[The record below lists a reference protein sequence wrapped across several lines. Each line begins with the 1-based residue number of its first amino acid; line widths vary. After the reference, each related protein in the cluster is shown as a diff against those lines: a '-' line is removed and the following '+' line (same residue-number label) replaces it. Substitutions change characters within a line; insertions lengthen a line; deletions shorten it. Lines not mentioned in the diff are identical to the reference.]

1 VADTE
6 ADQPVGP
13 LLDAL
18 GVTIELEANQHLT
31 EAIVLGKV
39 IDLDDN
45 TTGLVIGSSNSLD
58 WIAQR
63 GLVAAAQHILD
74 HDGCRDDDD

>member
-1 VADTE
+1 MADTD

-31 EAIVLGKV
+31 EAVVLGKV
-39 IDLDDN
+39 VDLEDN
-45 TTGLVIGSSNSLD
+45 TTGLVVGTSSRMD

-63 GLVAAAQHILD
+63 GLIDAARHILNSCEC
-74 HDGCRDDDD
+74 HDDD